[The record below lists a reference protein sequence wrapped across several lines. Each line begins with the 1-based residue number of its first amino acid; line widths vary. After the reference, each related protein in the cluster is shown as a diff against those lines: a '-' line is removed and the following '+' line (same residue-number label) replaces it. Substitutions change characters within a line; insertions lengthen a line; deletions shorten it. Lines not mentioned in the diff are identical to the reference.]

1 MSIPLGTED
10 VDGVFIL
17 IDSGISSDADIS
29 VFFGFTVNR

>member
-17 IDSGISSDADIS
+17 IDSGMSSEDDIS
-29 VFFGFTVNR
+29 VFFGFTVNK